1 MNPTY
6 SDREILDRVEADM
19 KTTISFLKSRVLAQF
34 ADLQTVGRS
43 GVLSEEIAKDFDDY
57 MTDLMADVVDYTRV
71 RIEAAAELQAAE

>member
-1 MNPTY
+1 MNHTL
-6 SDREILDRVEADM
+6 SDREILDRVESDM

>member
-57 MTDLMADVVDYTRV
+57 MTDLMADVVDYTRT

>member
-6 SDREILDRVEADM
+6 SDREILDRIEADM

-43 GVLSEEIAKDFDDY
+43 GVLAEEIAKDFDDY

>member
-6 SDREILDRVEADM
+6 SDREILDSVEADM